1 MGNFILFFK
10 KETVELIK
18 TVKGVVLV
26 IIFIFIAISSPILA
40 KLTPEIMKWAAD
52 SVDNATT
59 SSDAQSAMNALTS
72 LVPPPTSDSSYAQ
85 FFSNFNQIGLLALI
99 IVFAGIVANEKSKNT
114 ASYILTQNISRRQ
127 FILSKFASCAV
138 FTIVSVIIAMACQI
152 LYTNILFDD
161 KNILFQ
167 NVMLYSVM
175 LFLYLIFILTIVMF
189 SSVVSKSVTPATFVA
204 FLIFIVFNILTAVPK
219 IGKYMPP
226 EINNFGILT
235 QTKSLGDLAV
245 NIMITVVCSAVF
257 LIASL
262 ELFNRQ
268 EL

>member
-1 MGNFILFFK
+1 MNSFILFFK
-10 KETVELIK
+10 KEIIESIK
-18 TVKGVVLV
+18 TVKGVVLA
-26 IIFIFIAISSPILA
+26 IIFLFVGISSPLLA
-40 KLTPEIMKWAAD
+40 KLTPEILKLASDDATQEMMDMLSGLIPPAD
-52 SVDNATT
+52 TV
-59 SSDAQSAMNALTS
+59 
-72 LVPPPTSDSSYAQ
+72 SSYAQ
-85 FFSNFNQIGLLALI
+85 FYGNFTQIGLLALI